1 MLVVVLPSYTWFI
14 VSYNTN
20 WHVLLTD
27 QDVQH
32 EQLAASHEQLAASHE
47 QLADWVNKVVENVPA
62 SQEHKGKGTYQR

>member
-32 EQLAASHEQLAASHE
+32 EKLAASHEQLTE
-47 QLADWVNKVVENVPA
+47 RVKVVENAAA